1 MEKILNR
8 LANGVID
15 GPDDLMGIGECLNLL
30 DDLEGQI
37 GTTGPLAKTIER
49 ARLIFKRLIL
59 EESAD
64 RSADWLEVQ
73 KLLGSL
79 GPLHFGQGAM
89 EDAGDGNRRELRRA
103 QMRKRTY
110 LRPWQRIQ
118 GMVQGPANRP
128 SIWKASFD
136 EESSPEVDRAARP

>member
-1 MEKILNR
+1 MEKILDL
-8 LANGVID
+8 LASGVID

-49 ARLIFKRLIL
+49 ARLIFKQLIL

-64 RSADWLEVQ
+64 RSADWLEIQ

-79 GPLHFGQGAM
+79 GPLHNGQCAV
-89 EDAGDGNRRELRRA
+89 EE
-103 QMRKRTY
+103 
-110 LRPWQRIQ
+110 
-118 GMVQGPANRP
+118 
-128 SIWKASFD
+128 AS
-136 EESSPEVDRAARP
+136 AAIGETASASR

>member
-1 MEKILNR
+1 MEKILNL

-37 GTTGPLAKTIER
+37 GTQDRWLKTIER

-64 RSADWLEVQ
+64 RSADWLEIQ

-89 EDAGDGNRRELRRA
+89 EEAARDNRRDRSAIRRGRRLFCVHGHGFRQWFGSGESA
-103 QMRKRTY
+103 LDLET
-110 LRPWQRIQ
+110 L
-118 GMVQGPANRP
+118 
-128 SIWKASFD
+128 FD
-136 EESSPEVDRAARP
+136 EENGSEVDRDARP